1 MSKKN
6 RDLVPNTMTQ
16 NTYQLSLTF
25 EQILTLVRQLPTSEQ
40 IKLSQE
46 INKNIERQPIQ
57 YRNKTFRHLMAT
69 VEPLPAD
76 FNPQQAKE
84 EYLQEKYNL

>member
-1 MSKKN
+1 
-6 RDLVPNTMTQ
+6 MTQ
-16 NTYQLSLTF
+16 NTYQLPLTF

-57 YRNKTFRHLMAT
+57 YRTKTFRHLMAT

-76 FNPQQAKE
+76 FDPQQAKE
-84 EYLQEKYNL
+84 EYLQEKYKY